1 MVSDRARAGKSTLG
15 EIVGRTLLPHHL
27 ARWALRRTGR
37 RSEAT
42 ADADAQLLLYSR
54 MLPGGFLH
62 FGYFDDPDT
71 PPEEVSF
78 ALLERAQLRYA
89 ERVAELVGP
98 PPGTLLEAGCGMGGM
113 LGVFRARGHEVT
125 GLTPD
130 RFQIDHLRR
139 TLPDVPILHCR
150 FEELDEEHVRKPG
163 ACRFDNPNADRFSRE
178 NVESRSIVTSKS
190 SFTTRHDHGNDRY
203 LGYFDKIV
211 HAESLQYMR
220 PDGALRALDRA
231 LAPDGRWIVADYF
244 RLDESAD
251 GSPCPQASGSG
262 PNTAPTTAARQA
274 RSSRSGWLL
283 SEFRRR
289 LKKHGFEIEAEED
302 ITPHVLPTLGFARL
316 LAERI
321 GLPAFDFGGEK
332 LRVKLP
338 GLHYIVRPALERAR
352 RRARREASQ
361 LDPGAFSATKRYLLM
376 RIRRSVASEPCGP

>member
-15 EIVGRTLLPHHL
+15 EMVGRALLPSHL
-27 ARWALRRTGR
+27 ARWIRCQLVRRRKT
-37 RSEAT
+37 AT
-42 ADADAQLLLYSR
+42 DADAQLLLYAR
-54 MLPGGFLH
+54 MLPSGFLH

-89 ERVAELVGP
+89 ERVAELVAP

-150 FEELDEEHVRKPG
+150 FEDLD
-163 ACRFDNPNADRFSRE
+163 NDRFSYE
-178 NVESRSIVTSKS
+178 NVTMDPQELSRPLSAS
-190 SFTTRHDHGNDRY
+190 RNDRGCDKY
-203 LGYFDKIV
+203 IGYFDTIV

-220 PDGALRALDRA
+220 PDGALRALERA

-244 RLDESAD
+244 RLDESAADAAD
-251 GSPCPQASGSG
+251 GAASHDG
-262 PNTAPTTAARQA
+262 AAR
-274 RSSRSGWLL
+274 SVRSGWRLG
-283 SEFRRR
+283 EYRR
-289 LKKHGFEIEAEED
+289 LLEERGFEIEAEED

-321 GLPAFDFGGEK
+321 GLPAFDFGSEK

-338 GLHYIVRPALERAR
+338 GLHYVVRPALERAR

-361 LDPGAFSATKRYLLM
+361 LDPEVFAATKRYLLM
-376 RIRRSVASEPCGP
+376 RIRRSVAPQPCGP

>member
-1 MVSDRARAGKSTLG
+1 MVSDGARAGKSTLG
-15 EIVGRTLLPHHL
+15 EMVGRALLPRHL
-27 ARWALRRTGR
+27 ARWIRCQLARRRET
-37 RSEAT
+37 AT
-42 ADADAQLLLYSR
+42 EADAQLLLYGR
-54 MLPGGFLH
+54 MLQSGFLH
-62 FGYFDDPDT
+62 FGYFDDPAT

-78 ALLERAQLRYA
+78 ALLERAQLSYA

-98 PPGTLLEAGCGMGGM
+98 PTGTLLEAGCGMGGM

-150 FEELDEEHVRKPG
+150 FEDLGSDRCTYESVTKDPHELSGSP
-163 ACRFDNPNADRFSRE
+163 
-178 NVESRSIVTSKS
+178 TSG
-190 SFTTRHDHGNDRY
+190 HYDHSCDKY
-203 LGYFDKIV
+203 IGYFDTIV

-220 PDGALRALDRA
+220 PDGALRALERS

-244 RLDESAD
+244 RLEESTADVAD
-251 GSPCPQASGSG
+251 GAGSHDG
-262 PNTAPTTAARQA
+262 AARSA
-274 RSSRSGWLL
+274 RSGWHL
-283 SEFRRR
+283 SEYRR
-289 LKKHGFEIEAEED
+289 LLEERGFEIEAEED

-321 GLPAFDFGGEK
+321 GLPALDFGSEK

-338 GLHYIVRPALERAR
+338 GLHYVVRPALERAR

-361 LDPGAFSATKRYLLM
+361 LDPEVFSATKRYLLM
-376 RIRRSVASEPCGP
+376 RIRRSAPSRPCGPRTSSPPPSATS

>member
-1 MVSDRARAGKSTLG
+1 SGDAAPLECRGRFVHGLLG
-15 EIVGRTLLPHHL
+15 EMVGRALLPSHL
-27 ARWALRRTGR
+27 ARWIRCQLVRRRET
-37 RSEAT
+37 AT
-42 ADADAQLLLYSR
+42 EADAQLLLYSR
-54 MLPGGFLH
+54 MLSSGFLH

-71 PPEEVSF
+71 APEEVSF

-113 LGVFRARGHEVT
+113 LGVFRARGHEAT

-130 RFQIDHLRR
+130 RFQIGHLRR

-150 FEELDEEHVRKPG
+150 FEDLG
-163 ACRFDNPNADRFSRE
+163 SDRFSYE
-178 NVESRSIVTSKS
+178 NVTTDPQELYRSPSKS
-190 SFTTRHDHGNDRY
+190 HCDHECDKY
-203 LGYFDKIV
+203 IGYFDTIV

-220 PDGALRALDRA
+220 PDGALRALERA

-244 RLDESAD
+244 RLDESAAGVAGRAASHD
-251 GSPCPQASGSG
+251 G
-262 PNTAPTTAARQA
+262 RA
-274 RSSRSGWLL
+274 RSARSGWCLG
-283 SEFRRR
+283 EYRR
-289 LKKHGFEIEAEED
+289 LLEERGFEIEAEED

-321 GLPAFDFGGEK
+321 GLPAFDFGSEK

-338 GLHYIVRPALERAR
+338 GLHYVVRPALERAR

-361 LDPGAFSATKRYLLM
+361 LDPEVFSATRRYLLM
-376 RIRRSVASEPCGP
+376 RIRRSVASRPWGR

>member
-1 MVSDRARAGKSTLG
+1 MVSDGARAGKSTLS
-15 EIVGRTLLPHHL
+15 EMVGRALLPSHL
-27 ARWALRRTGR
+27 ARWIRCQLVRRR
-37 RSEAT
+37 EAAT
-42 ADADAQLLLYSR
+42 DANAQLLLYGR
-54 MLPGGFLH
+54 MLQSGFLH

-89 ERVAELVGP
+89 ERVAELAGP

-130 RFQIDHLRR
+130 RFQIAHLRR

-150 FEELDEEHVRKPG
+150 FEDL
-163 ACRFDNPNADRFSRE
+163 
-178 NVESRSIVTSKS
+178 
-190 SFTTRHDHGNDRY
+190 GNDRFCHENVTIDSQELSEPLPSDHLDYECDKY
-203 LGYFDKIV
+203 LGYFDTIV

-220 PDGALRALDRA
+220 PDGALQALERA

-244 RLDESAD
+244 RLDKSAADLAD
-251 GSPCPQASGSG
+251 GAASHDG
-262 PNTAPTTAARQA
+262 AARLA
-274 RSSRSGWLL
+274 RSGWRLGDY
-283 SEFRRR
+283 RR
-289 LKKHGFEIEAEED
+289 LLKERGFEIETEED

-321 GLPAFDFGGEK
+321 GLPALDFGGEK

-338 GLHYIVRPALERAR
+338 GLHYVVRPALERAR

-361 LDPGAFSATKRYLLM
+361 LDPEAFSATKRYLLM
-376 RIRRSVASEPCGP
+376 RIRRSAASQPWGRPLHRRLAVRG